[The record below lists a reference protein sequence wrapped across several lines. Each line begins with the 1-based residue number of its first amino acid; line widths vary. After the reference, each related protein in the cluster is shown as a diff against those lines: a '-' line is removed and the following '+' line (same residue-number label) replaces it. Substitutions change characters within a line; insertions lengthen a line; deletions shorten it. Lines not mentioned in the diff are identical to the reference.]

1 MLGKNINLTGENV
14 TISSNNFNV
23 DKYGN
28 MSCNSAKMNNAN
40 IDGGNLKMWGNTSL
54 DGVRVFSDS
63 SKNTEYMAYMIS
75 DSIGVNSGN
84 NMAAMSPTAI
94 NIGSSTMYDDHITT
108 PYVVQTSLESQ
119 KKNFKKF
126 NNALDILRD
135 IDIYKYNLKSEND
148 KDKKHIGFVI
158 GEDYK
163 YSEEV
168 TSKNNDGAD
177 IYSFVSLCC
186 QAIKEQQEEIEE
198 LRKEINK

>member
-23 DKYGN
+23 DKFGN
-28 MSCNSAKMNNAN
+28 MSCNSANMNNAN
-40 IDGGNLKMWGNTSL
+40 INGGNLKMWGNTSL

-63 SKNTEYMAYMIS
+63 SKNTEYMAYMVS
-75 DSIGVNSGN
+75 DSIGVNRGN

-108 PYVVQTSLESQ
+108 PYVIQTSLESQ
-119 KKNFKKF
+119 KKNFEKF
-126 NNALDILRD
+126 NNALDIIRN